1 VTVPKFTSK
10 IGQSFCRVLKKKN
23 TFEANFDALGSAIW
37 KQCDGARS
45 VKEILAVVTKE
56 FPDEK
61 NIDQRLFLFL
71 QQLFALGYI
80 RY

>member
-1 VTVPKFTSK
+1 VPKFTSK
-10 IGQSFCRVLKKKN
+10 IGKSFCRVLKKENVFK
-23 TFEANFDALGSAIW
+23 ANLDKLGSAIW
-37 KQCDGARS
+37 KQCDGTKS

-56 FPDEK
+56 SPDEK

-71 QQLFALGYI
+71 QQLYALHYI